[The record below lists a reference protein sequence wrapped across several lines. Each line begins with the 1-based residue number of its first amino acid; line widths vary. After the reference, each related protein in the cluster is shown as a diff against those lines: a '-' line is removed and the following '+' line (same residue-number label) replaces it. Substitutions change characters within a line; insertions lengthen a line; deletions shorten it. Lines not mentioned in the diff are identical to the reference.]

1 MWRKGSQVLAG
12 VGGGAGQRG
21 CHTSGAVGEAR
32 GTILWD
38 KGGATGKRKDV
49 YERGEERGRWKG
61 SNRRGPREATSAK
74 NDYAQG
80 RGRTGRRGA
89 SGRGW
94 EVTR

>member
-38 KGGATGKRKDV
+38 KGGQRGKERTCTNAARKGDAGKDRNEGV
-49 YERGEERGRWKG
+49 RGRRPQQKMTMRKGGGGRGEGGRVG
-61 SNRRGPREATSAK
+61 GG
-74 NDYAQG
+74 G
-80 RGRTGRRGA
+80 R
-89 SGRGW
+89 
-94 EVTR
+94 